1 MTFQRR
7 LRTYDDMESFK
18 VTKAKFNDLRQIEL
32 TERGETSIS
41 KRRRLPR
48 RHRLTG
54 LRRSEGHTGGQKG
67 HFPEGWKVCK
77 FGRELTTYVAALRF
91 LHGFLVERGD
101 FQNRS
106 AGEKGKIKKDKEKLR
121 IGLSM

>member
-32 TERGETSIS
+32 TEGVETSIS
-41 KRRRLPR
+41 KRPRLPR
-48 RHRLTG
+48 RHRLTDRETVG
-54 LRRSEGHTGGQKG
+54 RPYRGQKG

-91 LHGFLVERGD
+91 LHGFLV
-101 FQNRS
+101 
-106 AGEKGKIKKDKEKLR
+106 
-121 IGLSM
+121 